1 MMSLLL
7 LHLSF
12 GVLALLVM
20 AVVALLQRHRT
31 VSRDPGRVTARAPR
45 VTAAVAAVADKVD
58 PGEAPP
64 LGVLT
69 TPEKSRRVSRRFEAA
84 EWKVRRGARAITTL
98 ARSNG

>member
-7 LHLSF
+7 VHVIF
-12 GVLALLVM
+12 GLLALLVI
-20 AVVALLQRHRT
+20 AVVALLHHERAA
-31 VSRDPGRVTARAPR
+31 ARAPR
-45 VTAAVAAVADKVD
+45 VTAAVAAVAERVD

-84 EWKVRRGARAITTL
+84 EWQVRRGARALTTL